1 MAPRACGVRRCKIRH
16 CAQQTSSIWISAAHS
31 GDHLPNT
38 CLQSTAH
45 FMVTRGA
52 DKTHLCPGPMH
63 PAHAC
68 FLAGERC
75 KTTLGRGV
83 LGSMYHRGCADAR
96 RWHRAHRPGFTQS
109 VDMIQLITESHSFL
123 GSGQRML
130 LGGVFTSVSLYCC
143 SVFWVTLKRMGDSHA
158 GVTNEFR
165 KASERP
171 E

>member
-1 MAPRACGVRRCKIRH
+1 
-16 CAQQTSSIWISAAHS
+16 
-31 GDHLPNT
+31 
-38 CLQSTAH
+38 
-45 FMVTRGA
+45 
-52 DKTHLCPGPMH
+52 
-63 PAHAC
+63 
-68 FLAGERC
+68 
-75 KTTLGRGV
+75 
-83 LGSMYHRGCADAR
+83 MYHRGCDDAR
-96 RWHRAHRPGFTQS
+96 RWHRTHRPGFTQS

-123 GSGQRML
+123 ASGQRVL